1 MRYGLRH
8 PEHSGKLVRDKGNW
22 AKYHAWLEQEK
33 IARWKDDVLVV
44 LPQVLKKEKV
54 GRNNPCPC
62 NSGKKF
68 KKCCINK

>member
-1 MRYGLRH
+1 MRYGLRL

-44 LPQVLKKEKV
+44 LPQVLE
-54 GRNNPCPC
+54 
-62 NSGKKF
+62 
-68 KKCCINK
+68 